1 MIHTDEEDNLIIRTH
16 IYDANKHLP
25 IHEKVAMNVFVTGI
39 EVDGEEVTFH
49 HIVTEPILDDNCG
62 VTRDVIDDDVY
73 NLENIGQRDLIKMG
87 LKGASAIG
95 GGLSMFPPTAAVG
108 IPLSI
113 GATAAQ
119 AYREDPEY
127 FKQKIKEYTGYSP

>member
-16 IYDANKHLP
+16 IYDANKNLP

-73 NLENIGQRDLIKMG
+73 NLENIGQRDLIKIQNFEEPIKSS
-87 LKGASAIG
+87 LR
-95 GGLSMFPPTAAVG
+95 AAVREIQIRKIG
-108 IPLSI
+108 I
-113 GATAAQ
+113 
-119 AYREDPEY
+119 
-127 FKQKIKEYTGYSP
+127 

>member
-49 HIVTEPILDDNCG
+49 HIVTEPILDDECG
-62 VTRDVIDDDVY
+62 VTKDAVGEDVY
-73 NLENIGQRDLIKMG
+73 KLENLGQRDLIKIQNFEEPIKSS
-87 LKGASAIG
+87 LR
-95 GGLSMFPPTAAVG
+95 AAVREIQIRKIG
-108 IPLSI
+108 I
-113 GATAAQ
+113 
-119 AYREDPEY
+119 
-127 FKQKIKEYTGYSP
+127 

>member
-16 IYDANKHLP
+16 IYDTNKHLP

-73 NLENIGQRDLIKMG
+73 NLENLGQRDLIKIQNFEEPIKSS
-87 LKGASAIG
+87 LR
-95 GGLSMFPPTAAVG
+95 AAVREIQIRKIG
-108 IPLSI
+108 I
-113 GATAAQ
+113 
-119 AYREDPEY
+119 
-127 FKQKIKEYTGYSP
+127 

>member
-49 HIVTEPILDDNCG
+49 HIVTEPILDDECG
-62 VTRDVIDDDVY
+62 VTKDALGDAKF
-73 NLENIGQRDLIKMG
+73 NKLENLGQRDLIKIQNFEEPIKSS
-87 LKGASAIG
+87 LR
-95 GGLSMFPPTAAVG
+95 AAVREIQIRKIG
-108 IPLSI
+108 I
-113 GATAAQ
+113 
-119 AYREDPEY
+119 
-127 FKQKIKEYTGYSP
+127 